1 MLSNDNEH
9 LRNRL
14 LACMPGAGLAE
25 LARHLEIVPL
35 TSRSVLFQAGQPL
48 QHVYFPHSGLVCLMA
63 CMREGATETAAI
75 GREGFVGFE
84 AVLGGESPVNEGLVQ
99 LAGTASRLPVAVLR
113 AAMLEYPQIRDLLL
127 SYVRFFLI
135 QALQAVA
142 CNTLH
147 EVDERC
153 AKWLLLAHDRDR
165 STDTF
170 HLTQEFLAE
179 MLGVH
184 RPSVTIVARTLQ
196 KAGLIQYSRGVI
208 RITDRKG
215 LEEAACECYRV
226 VKRALDEILL
236 PASTPR
242 L

>member
-1 MLSNDNEH
+1 MVSNDSGH
-9 LRNRL
+9 LRNWL
-14 LACMPGAGLAE
+14 LARMPSAALGE

-35 TSRSVLFQAGQPL
+35 VSRHVLFEAGKPL
-48 QHVYFPHSGLVCLMA
+48 EHIYFPHSGLVCLMA

-75 GREGFVGFE
+75 GCEGFVGFE
-84 AVLGGESPVNEGLVQ
+84 AVLGGESPANEALVQ
-99 LAGTASRLPVAVLR
+99 LAGTASRLPVAALR
-113 AAMLEYPQIRDLLL
+113 PAMLEYPQIRDLLL
-127 SYVRFFLI
+127 RYVRFFLI

-147 EVDERC
+147 EVEERC
-153 AKWLLLAHDRDR
+153 AKWLLLAHDRD
-165 STDTF
+165 SKTDTF

-179 MLGVH
+179 ILGVH

-236 PASTPR
+236 PAS
-242 L
+242 

>member
-1 MLSNDNEH
+1 MAPNDSEH

-14 LACMPGAGLAE
+14 LARMPSAGLAA

-35 TSRSVLFQAGQPL
+35 ASRSILFEASKPL
-48 QHVYFPHSGLVCLMA
+48 QNVYFPHSGLVCLMA

-75 GREGFVGFE
+75 GCEGFVGFE
-84 AVLGGESPVNEGLVQ
+84 AVLGGESSANQGLVQ
-99 LAGTASRLPVAVLR
+99 LAGTASRLPINALR
-113 AAMLEYPQIRDLLL
+113 TAMQEHPQIQDLLL
-127 SYVRFFLI
+127 RYVRFFVI

-147 EVDERC
+147 EVEERC

-165 STDTF
+165 EVDTF